1 MSNFDKLKERAD
13 SVLCQTY
20 ARYPIAVQSAKG
32 SRLYDFDGKEY
43 VDLLTGIAVTSL
55 GHCHP
60 ELARVVAEQA
70 QKLWHVSNLFYQEE
84 QVALAERLVATSHCK
99 RVFFCNSG
107 AEANEALFK
116 VARRYQQKVKNSDRH
131 EVISFSGCFHGRTMS
146 TLAVGP
152 EKYREGF
159 LPMPP
164 GFTQVLRGDLSVLEK
179 AMGPNTAA
187 VILEM
192 VQGEGGIYPMTP
204 EFAKGVQ
211 ELCRKNGALFLVDEV
226 QTGMGRS
233 GSWWAFQQYG
243 LEPDAFSV
251 AKALA
256 NGLPMGAMLCKDEV
270 AKAFDFGSHGTTF
283 GGNAMCAATGCK
295 VMEIMERDK
304 LPQRAGELGQW
315 AKRRFEK
322 IQADVPGLIKEV
334 RGLGLLIG
342 IELTFPGKPIW
353 EKLLDKGFV
362 LNLTQDTVLRLLP
375 ALNIEQA
382 DLEAFAVA
390 LEEVLRAHKP

>member
-13 SVLCQTY
+13 NVLCQTY
-20 ARYPIAVQSAKG
+20 ARYPVAVKSASG

-60 ELARVVAEQA
+60 EVAQAVAEQT

-84 QVALAERLVATSHCK
+84 QVALAEKLVATSHCK

-107 AEANEALFK
+107 AEANEALIK
-116 VARRYQQKVKNSDRH
+116 VARRYQQKVMNKDAH
-131 EVISFSGCFHGRTMS
+131 EIISFNGCFHGRTIT
-146 TLAVGP
+146 TLAAGP

-159 LPMPP
+159 MPMPV
-164 GFTQVLRGDLSVLEK
+164 GFYQCLRGDLAALEK
-179 AMGPNTAA
+179 AINPKTAA

-192 VQGEGGIYPMTP
+192 VQGEGGIYPMEP
-204 EFAKGVQ
+204 SFAKGVQ
-211 ELCRKNGALFLVDEV
+211 EICRKNGVLFLVDEV

-233 GSWWAFQQYG
+233 GKWWSFQQYG

-256 NGLPMGAMLCKDEV
+256 NGLPMGAMLCKEEI

-283 GGNAMCAATGCK
+283 GGNAMCAAAGCK
-295 VMEIMERDK
+295 VMEVMERDK

-315 AKRRFEK
+315 AKQRFGK
-322 IQADVPGLIKEV
+322 ILADVPGAIKEV

-342 IELTFPGKPIW
+342 IELAFPGKPVW
-353 EKLLDKGFV
+353 EKLLAKGFV

-375 ALNIEQA
+375 ALNIDQA

-390 LEEVLRAHKP
+390 LEEVLREHKA